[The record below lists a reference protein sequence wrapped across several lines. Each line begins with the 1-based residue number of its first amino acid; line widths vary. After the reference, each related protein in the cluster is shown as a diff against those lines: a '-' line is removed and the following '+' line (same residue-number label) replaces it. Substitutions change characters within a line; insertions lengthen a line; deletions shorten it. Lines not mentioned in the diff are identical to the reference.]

1 MLGSRGEAPME
12 LYGNDK
18 ENTIEG
24 FVDSIVFRNDDNGY
38 TVFNII
44 ANGCE
49 VTCVGVL
56 SYINEGEFISARG
69 EYVVHPVYLDQFKI
83 TSYEIR
89 VPEDVQSV
97 KRYLGSGAIK
107 GIGEKLADSIIKK
120 FGEDTFRI
128 MEDEPERLAEI
139 KGITIKKAMEI
150 ADQLV
155 EKKDMRK
162 AMMFL
167 QDYGINMSL
176 ANKIYSQYGPE
187 IYSIIRENPYKLA
200 DDINGIGFK
209 IADEIAQRVGVRS
222 DSDFRIR
229 SGIMYEL
236 LQATNNGHVYLP
248 MDELISSTKE
258 LLLID
263 IAGID
268 KYIMDLAIDKK
279 IMVKDVRDRQV
290 VYASSYYYMELGV
303 AGMLA
308 NLDIKYTDNEV
319 DVEKRIS
326 SIERTS
332 EITLD
337 DAQRQ
342 AVKDAVMNGLMVI
355 TGGPGTGK
363 TTTINTIIKYFE
375 LEAMDIRLAAPT
387 GRAAKR
393 MSETTGYEAQTIH
406 RMLELTGNSGE
417 SSIGMTF
424 ERNELN
430 PLETDVIIIDEM
442 SMVDINLMNSL
453 LKAVA
458 VGTRLILVGDVD
470 QLPSVGPGNVLKD
483 IIQSGCINVVMLSK
497 IFRQAAESEI
507 ITNAH
512 KINKGEAV
520 MLNKFSRDFLFV
532 KRDNPD
538 AIIGA
543 ICTLIRDKLP
553 DYVNAKVSDIQI
565 LTPMKKGAVG
575 VEKLNRVLQEYLNPP
590 ERTKAEKEYGDTI
603 FRVGD
608 KVMQIKNN
616 YQLEWEKRSR
626 YGIPTDGGTG
636 VFNGDMG
643 IIESINSF
651 SERMTIR
658 FDDEK
663 YVEYS
668 FKQLEELELAYAVTI
683 HKSQGSE
690 YPAVIIPM
698 FTGPRMLMTRNLLYT
713 SVTRAKSCV
722 CMVGAENYFHEMIGN
737 VSEQMRYSTLAE
749 CIIEMKEIQP

>member
-1 MLGSRGEAPME
+1 MKLSS
-12 LYGNDK
+12 
-18 ENTIEG
+18 ENSIEG
-24 FVDSIVFRNDDNGY
+24 FVDSIVYRNEDNGY

-44 ANGCE
+44 CNGCE
-49 VTCVGVL
+49 VTCVGIL
-56 SYINEGEFISARG
+56 SYINEGEFMAATG

-83 TSYEIR
+83 ATYEIR

-97 KRYLGSGAIK
+97 KRYLGSGAIR

-128 MEDEPERLAEI
+128 MEDEPERLSEI
-139 KGITIKKAMEI
+139 KGISVKKAMEI
-150 ADQLV
+150 ADQLI

-167 QDYGINMSL
+167 QDYGINMNL

-187 IYSIIRENPYKLA
+187 IYSIIKENPYKLA

-209 IADEIAQRVGVRS
+209 IADEIAQRVGVKS

-248 MDELISSTKE
+248 MQELIHATKE

-263 IAGID
+263 LVNMD

-279 IMVKDVRDRQV
+279 IIVKEVNGRQV
-290 VYASSYYYMELGV
+290 VYAANYYYMELSA
-303 AGMLA
+303 AGMLT
-308 NLDIKYTDNEV
+308 NLDIKYSDSDV

-326 SIERTS
+326 SIEKTG

-337 DAQRQ
+337 EAQRR
-342 AVKDAVMNGLMVI
+342 AVKDAVLNGLMVI

-375 LEAMDIRLAAPT
+375 LEAMEIRLAAPT

-406 RMLELTGNSGE
+406 RMLELTGNPGE
-417 SSIGMTF
+417 SSNGMSF

-430 PLETDVIIIDEM
+430 PLESDVIIIDEM

-470 QLPSVGPGNVLKD
+470 QLPSVGPGNVLRD

-507 ITNAH
+507 IMNAH
-512 KINKGEAV
+512 KINKGEAIT
-520 MLNKFSRDFLFV
+520 LNKFSRDFLFV

-543 ICTLIRDKLP
+543 ICTLLRDKLP
-553 DYVNAKVSDIQI
+553 GYVNAKISDIQI

-575 VEKLNRVLQEYLNPP
+575 VEKLNRVLQEFLNPAQND
-590 ERTKAEKEYGDTI
+590 KVEKVYGDTT

-643 IIESINSF
+643 IIEAINSF
-651 SERMTIR
+651 AERMTVK

-698 FTGPRMLMTRNLLYT
+698 FGGPKMLMTRNLLYT

-722 CMVGAENYFHEMIGN
+722 CMVGAESCFHDMIHN

-749 CIIEMKEIQP
+749 RILEMQAVAE

>member
-1 MLGSRGEAPME
+1 MVH
-12 LYGNDK
+12 ND
-18 ENTIEG
+18 ENSIEG
-24 FVDSIVFRNDDNGY
+24 FVDSIVFRNEDNGY

-44 ANGCE
+44 CNGCE

-56 SYINEGEFISARG
+56 SYINEGEFISATG
-69 EYVVHPVYLDQFKI
+69 EYVMHPVYLEQFKI

-89 VPEDVQSV
+89 VPEDIQSV

-107 GIGEKLADSIIKK
+107 GIGEKLAENIIKK

-139 KGITIKKAMEI
+139 KGISVKKAMEI

-167 QDYGINMSL
+167 QEYGINMNL
-176 ANKIYSQYGPE
+176 ANKIYTQYGSD
-187 IYSIIRENPYKLA
+187 IYKIIKENPYKLA

-209 IADEIAQRVGVRS
+209 IADEIAQRVGVKS

-229 SGIMYEL
+229 SAIMYEL
-236 LQATNNGHVYLP
+236 LLATNNGHVYLP
-248 MDELISSTKE
+248 MKELINSTRQ

-263 IAGID
+263 MVNID
-268 KYIMDLAIDKK
+268 KFIMDLSIDKK
-279 IMVKDVRDRQV
+279 IIVKQVKDQQV
-290 VYASSYYYMELGV
+290 VYASSYYYTELSV
-303 AGMLA
+303 AGMLV
-308 NLDIKYTDNEV
+308 NLNIKYSDDDSE
-319 DVEKRIS
+319 VEKIIG
-326 SIERTS
+326 SIEKS
-332 EITLD
+332 NGIILD
-337 DAQRQ
+337 GAQRQ
-342 AVKDAVMNGLMVI
+342 AVKDTILNGLMVI

-375 LEAMDIRLAAPT
+375 TEGMDIRLAAPT

-393 MSETTGYEAQTIH
+393 MSETTGCEAQTIH
-406 RMLELTGNSGE
+406 RMLELSGNAGDSTAA
-417 SSIGMTF
+417 MNF

-483 IIQSGCINVVMLSK
+483 IIQSECINVVMLTK

-507 ITNAH
+507 IINAH
-512 KINKGEAV
+512 KINKGEEV
-520 MLNKFSRDFLFV
+520 ILNKYSKDFLFI
-532 KRDNPD
+532 KRDNPESIT
-538 AIIGA
+538 AA

-553 DYVNAKVSDIQI
+553 DYVNAKMSDIQI

-575 VEKLNRVLQEYLNPP
+575 VEKLNKILQEFLNPASK
-590 ERTKAEKEYGDTI
+590 EKVEKEYGDTT
-603 FRVGD
+603 FKVGD
-608 KVMQIKNN
+608 KVMQVKNN
-616 YQLEWEKRSR
+616 YQLEWEKRSK

-636 VFNGDMG
+636 IFNGDIG
-643 IIESINSF
+643 IIETINLF
-651 SERMTIR
+651 SEQMTVK

-698 FTGPRMLMTRNLLYT
+698 FSGPKMLMTRNLLYT
-713 SVTRAKSCV
+713 AVTRAKTCV
-722 CMVGAENYFHEMIGN
+722 CIVGSQNYFQEMIRN

-749 CIIEMKEIQP
+749 RIKEMQAIVD

>member
-1 MLGSRGEAPME
+1 MH
-12 LYGNDK
+12 NN
-18 ENTIEG
+18 ENSIEG
-24 FVDSIVFRNDDNGY
+24 FVDSIIFRNEDNGY

-44 ANGCE
+44 CNGCE

-56 SYINEGEFISARG
+56 SYINEGEFISAAG
-69 EYVVHPVYLDQFKI
+69 EYVMHPVYLEQFKI

-89 VPEDVQSV
+89 VPEDIQSV

-107 GIGEKLADSIIKK
+107 GIGEKLAESIIKK
-120 FGEDTFRI
+120 FGDDTFRI
-128 MEDEPERLAEI
+128 IEDEPERLAEI
-139 KGITIKKAMEI
+139 KGISMKKAMEI

-176 ANKIYSQYGPE
+176 ANKIYTQYGSD
-187 IYSIIRENPYKLA
+187 IYKIIKENPYKLA

-209 IADEIAQRVGVRS
+209 IADEIAQRVGVKS

-236 LQATNNGHVYLP
+236 LLAANNGHVYLP
-248 MDELISSTKE
+248 MSELVEFTKQ

-263 IAGID
+263 IVNID
-268 KYIMDLAIDKK
+268 KFIMDLSIDKK
-279 IMVKDVRDRQV
+279 IIVKQV
-290 VYASSYYYMELGV
+290 KGQQAVYISSYYYMELSI
-303 AGMLA
+303 AGMLV
-308 NLDIKYTDNEV
+308 NLDIKYADDDTE
-319 DVEKRIS
+319 VEK
-326 SIERTS
+326 SINALEKFS

-337 DAQRQ
+337 EAQRQ
-342 AVKDAVMNGLMVI
+342 AVKDTILNGLMVI

-375 LEAMDIRLAAPT
+375 TEGMDIRLAAPT

-406 RMLELTGNSGE
+406 RMLELSGNAGDNSA
-417 SSIGMTF
+417 GMNF

-453 LKAVA
+453 LKAVS

-483 IIQSGCINVVMLSK
+483 IIQSGCINVAMLNK

-507 ITNAH
+507 IINAH
-512 KINKGEAV
+512 KINKGEEV
-520 MLNKFSRDFLFV
+520 ILNKYSKDFLFV
-532 KRDNPD
+532 KRDNPE
-538 AIIGA
+538 IITGA
-543 ICTLIRDKLP
+543 ICTLLRDKLP
-553 DYVNAKVSDIQI
+553 AYVNAKINDIQV

-575 VEKLNRVLQEYLNPP
+575 VEKLNKILQEFLNPT
-590 ERTKAEKEYGDTI
+590 TKEKTEKEYGDTI
-603 FRVGD
+603 FRTGD
-608 KVMQIKNN
+608 KVMQVKNN
-616 YQLEWEKRSR
+616 YQLEWEKRSK

-636 VFNGDMG
+636 VFNGDIG
-643 IIESINSF
+643 IIEAINLF
-651 SERMTIR
+651 SEQMTVK

-698 FTGPRMLMTRNLLYT
+698 FTGPKMLMTRNLLYT
-713 SVTRAKSCV
+713 AVTRAKTCV
-722 CMVGAENYFHEMIGN
+722 CIVGVENYFHEMIRN
-737 VSEQMRYSTLAE
+737 VSEQMRYSTLDERIKDIQA
-749 CIIEMKEIQP
+749 IEG

>member
-1 MLGSRGEAPME
+1 ME
-12 LYGNDK
+12 HNN
-18 ENTIEG
+18 ENSIEG
-24 FVDSIVFRNDDNGY
+24 FVDSIVFRNEDNGY

-44 ANGCE
+44 CNGSE

-56 SYINEGEFISARG
+56 SYINEGEFIAATG
-69 EYVVHPVYLDQFKI
+69 EYVMHPIYLQQFKI

-89 VPEDVQSV
+89 VPEDIQSV

-107 GIGEKLADSIIKK
+107 GIGEKLAESIIKK

-128 MEDEPERLAEI
+128 IEDEPERLAEI
-139 KGITIKKAMEI
+139 KGISVKKAMEI

-167 QDYGINMSL
+167 QEYGINMNL
-176 ANKIYSQYGPE
+176 ANKIYTQYGND
-187 IYSIIRENPYKLA
+187 IYRIIKENPYKLA

-209 IADEIAQRVGVRS
+209 IADEIAQRVGVKS

-236 LQATNNGHVYLP
+236 LLATTNGHVYLP
-248 MDELISSTKE
+248 MKELINSTRQ

-263 IAGID
+263 MVNID
-268 KYIMDLAIDKK
+268 KFIMDLSIDKK
-279 IMVKDVRDRQV
+279 IIVKQVKDQQV
-290 VYASSYYYMELGV
+290 VYASSYYYTELSV
-303 AGMLA
+303 AGMLV
-308 NLDIKYTDNEV
+308 NLDIKYSDDDLE
-319 DVEKRIS
+319 VEKSIG
-326 SIERTS
+326 SIEKS
-332 EITLD
+332 NEMILD
-337 DAQRQ
+337 GVQRQ
-342 AVKDAVMNGLMVI
+342 AVKDAILNGLMVI

-375 LEAMDIRLAAPT
+375 IEGMDIRLAAPT

-406 RMLELTGNSGE
+406 RMLELSGNAGDNTAA
-417 SSIGMTF
+417 MNF

-453 LKAVA
+453 LKAIA

-483 IIQSGCINVVMLSK
+483 IIQSGCVNVVMLTK
-497 IFRQAAESEI
+497 IFRQAATSEI
-507 ITNAH
+507 IINAH
-512 KINKGEAV
+512 KINNGEEV
-520 MLNKFSRDFLFV
+520 ILNKYSKDFLFI
-532 KRDNPD
+532 KRDNPES
-538 AIIGA
+538 ITGA

-553 DYVNAKVSDIQI
+553 DYVNAKISDIQI

-575 VEKLNRVLQEYLNPP
+575 VEKLNKILQEFLNPAAK
-590 ERTKAEKEYGDTI
+590 EKTEKEYGDTV
-603 FRVGD
+603 FKVGD
-608 KVMQIKNN
+608 KVMQVKNN
-616 YQLEWEKRSR
+616 YQLEWEKRSK

-636 VFNGDMG
+636 IFNGDIG
-643 IIESINSF
+643 IIETINLF
-651 SERMTIR
+651 SEQMIVK

-698 FTGPRMLMTRNLLYT
+698 FSGPKMLMTRNLLYT
-713 SVTRAKSCV
+713 AVTRAKTCV
-722 CMVGAENYFHEMIGN
+722 CIVGSQNFFQEMIRN

-749 CIIEMKEIQP
+749 RIKEMQSIAD